1 MSYAYAM
8 MTHNTA
14 PEEFFPVVIKN
25 LARDWQTAAVI
36 EKTESD
42 YLVHFDIYCIRLN
55 CELCARA
62 QKMGAYSLDRLV
74 MRALVAAGFPTRRE
88 SYSHYLAYV
97 LELGTKQPEQDR
109 GPVEVGVPNHAH
121 KLSEV

>member
-74 MRALVAAGFPTRRE
+74 MRALIASGFPTGRE
-88 SYSHYLAYV
+88 SYSPHLAYV
-97 LELGTKQPEQDR
+97 LELGKRQPEQDR
-109 GPVEVGVPNHAH
+109 GPVEVDGPHNEH